1 MGETLPESEYYH
13 SALTCSTKKGTDLS
27 PRQTG
32 RQRSG
37 FALPA
42 GLCLATALF
51 LASTHLATRGQSLH
65 QLYQRSWTVREVR
78 GAALPPSLRVLV
90 AFFGP
95 EEKMA
100 RSNGPR

>member
-65 QLYQRSWTVREVR
+65 QLYQRSWTVLE
-78 GAALPPSLRVLV
+78 GAPSSVTSIAQSAGGFLWP
-90 AFFGP
+90 GG
-95 EEKMA
+95 ED
-100 RSNGPR
+100 G